1 MKTVQ
6 LQQAKATLSAIVE
19 AAGNGE
25 PTIIT
30 ENGRPAAM
38 IVPDDEGRKL
48 YPQDSRRNLADWLLG
63 IPAASNLS
71 ETNRRHEMPSFE
83 PPDVPI

>member
-38 IVPDDEGRKL
+38 IVPVDEGRKL
-48 YPQDSRRNLADWLLG
+48 YPQDSRRNLADWLLRYPGG
-63 IPAASNLS
+63 IEFERNES
-71 ETNRRHEMPSFE
+71 PSR
-83 PPDVPI
+83 DVEF